1 MDSCARCSHLLVR
14 TSGYNQDTSP
24 YGWQSQPWTISVF
37 CFLKT
42 SMFLSDLKDLEPF
55 PFLWNSSLTALGKL
69 SLGTDDGC
77 PEKRVVWGAGQCRM
91 QRNFPTVLL
100 LEDSPSLMAHPPK
113 VTALYI
119 PQSSE
124 ITFLPLTILLE
135 CPQTHLNMTVVN
147 TSASS
152 NRQIH
157 VHLTLLFFFLGI
169 TFPLVLSFYF
179 YNSLGAH
186 DGSVGKGAC
195 CQAWQPEFNPWTH
208 IWKNNQVP
216 HCPLASE
223 CVPWYAC
230 VHVHPCTYIIKAKK
244 IINSWAKISAF

>member
-1 MDSCARCSHLLVR
+1 M
-14 TSGYNQDTSP
+14 
-24 YGWQSQPWTISVF
+24 
-37 CFLKT
+37 
-42 SMFLSDLKDLEPF
+42 SDAEKLP
-55 PFLWNSSLTALGKL
+55 NCTASRRL
-69 SLGTDDGC
+69 
-77 PEKRVVWGAGQCRM
+77 AY
-91 QRNFPTVLL
+91 
-100 LEDSPSLMAHPPK
+100 LMAHPPK